1 MRTKKAFCLYLSVTW
16 LLLLVVVAAGILVG
30 AGNAAGWCVAPLSM
44 VFVLL
49 VTFGGERCGW
59 LPRATV
65 GVEGTAPPD
74 NSTPPVTGG
83 DAPLIEAP
91 QRPPRLHWLDNAK
104 AILITMVVIGHS
116 ATEFMGSGAFLGFAP
131 PQPTWFMPLALSGL
145 ALLKPLVVPL
155 FFLISGY
162 FSAAGLAS
170 KGRPAFLRASFW
182 RLGPPYFLWWLVVNP
197 ANSLLAYALAQ
208 PTQAA
213 FSYFPSSAA
222 TWFLS
227 WLLVFQCCYALLDG
241 VPTLAAPPSWSL
253 LACIS
258 LGVAAV
264 QLLASVACAVAGST
278 LGFGEMPMGGPG
290 GDGFI
295 NALGFV
301 GGVLARTN
309 GWLAQPIPPRLL
321 VPSRRYALV
330 VGAAVL
336 LFFFLTTSPRG
347 PSSEAP
353 SAGGA
358 ELWWYALFFALQL
371 PLGPYAVSVWLL
383 ALDLFQRRCD
393 RATAVSRFA
402 AGAAFAVYLVHY
414 YAVTGFAYA
423 WALILEQ
430 AEGIDVAFVNSTQSQ
445 ADIGDGANLYLGWL
459 FVAVASVTS
468 SFAVGGL
475 LKRVPG
481 LRAWI

>member
-1 MRTKKAFCLYLSVTW
+1 MRTSKAFCIYLTVTW
-16 LLLLVVVAAGILVG
+16 LLLLLVVAAGILAG
-30 AGNAAGWCVAPLSM
+30 AGNAAGWGVAPLSM
-44 VFVLL
+44 IFVIL
-49 VTFGGERCGW
+49 VTFGGDKCGL
-59 LPRATV
+59 LPPTAMD
-65 GVEGTAPPD
+65 VEGAAPSGPAAD
-74 NSTPPVTGG
+74 R
-83 DAPLIEAP
+83 DAPLMEAP
-91 QRPPRLHWLDNAK
+91 PRPPRLHWLDNAK

-116 ATEFMGSGAFLGFAP
+116 ATEFVGSGAFLGFAP
-131 PQPTWFMPLALSGL
+131 PQTTWFMPLALSGL

-197 ANSLLAYALAQ
+197 ANSLLAYALAR
-208 PTQAA
+208 PTDAP
-213 FSYFPSSAA
+213 FSYFPGSAA

-227 WLLVFQCCYALLDG
+227 WLLVFQSCYALLDG
-241 VPTLAAPPSWSL
+241 VPTLGAPPSWSR
-253 LACIS
+253 LALIS

-264 QLLASVACAVAGST
+264 QLVASLACVVAGST
-278 LGFGEMPMGGPG
+278 LGFGSMPMAGPG

-295 NALGFV
+295 NALGFA

-309 GWLAQPIPPRLL
+309 GWLASPIPSRLL
-321 VPSRRYALV
+321 VPARRYALV
-330 VGAAVL
+330 VGAATL
-336 LFFFLTTSPRG
+336 AFFFVTTSPSG
-347 PSSEAP
+347 PSSEDP

-358 ELWWYALFFALQL
+358 GVWWYALFFALQL

-393 RATAVSRFA
+393 KATALSRFA
-402 AGAAFAVYLVHY
+402 SGAAFAVYLLHY
-414 YAVTGFAYA
+414 FAVTGFAYV

-430 AEGIDVAFVNSTQSQ
+430 AEGIDVMFVNSTQS
-445 ADIGDGANLYLGWL
+445 ATDIGDGANLYLGWL
-459 FVAVASVTS
+459 FVATTSVAS